1 MHKEIQS
8 QGSRSQPTRFR
19 KRGHRQGRKRSPRIN
34 ICYLLRLRLMYS
46 YFFFRY
52 EKGQGQKVEAGL
64 PVVVKEDD
72 GKGGKVV
79 RALIFIYLFI
89 YQPFTYLYLY
99 LINTSFEQTRRK
111 LRQRKWKLVYPL
123 WLRKTTVKEEK

>member
-1 MHKEIQS
+1 MLFIEIKVDV
-8 QGSRSQPTRFR
+8 F
-19 KRGHRQGRKRSPRIN
+19 I
-34 ICYLLRLRLMYS
+34 
-46 YFFFRY
+46 FFFRY